1 VATTTPL
8 RSKRPTEDI
17 APTTALRSSTEGTI
31 SRADQAVASQSRSG
45 IANIGRSTKPTR
57 SVANTP
63 EGEVEYFRKRDRLL
77 RLNWQASQKIA
88 LNFDEKF
95 PADCTKRQN
104 NLKAYLNDYLK
115 DMTPKLQLEDYF
127 GLIPCMGKPSESG
140 DNPDAH
146 VPYICVLGLQTHQAV
161 KIMNAV
167 LCKSKARELYHPHIR
182 ICYDLSKVDAC
193 ASDNTSVVYATPSTT
208 LCGTLAI
215 VKHQNEQRTVTI
227 GGLIKVADRLYAI
240 TTSHIVSTISEG
252 ASRKSSDLL
261 DDIISDIDDY
271 DDDVESAL
279 VIGRETEESSST
291 DEKSSP
297 IFTNSRS
304 PTSVD
309 FGSSKTL
316 GTLEQSGLEWS
327 LIRIQNPSL
336 QLPNFAANEEEV
348 KTVARITRP
357 ERSYISSVA
366 EFPSS
371 MTVTVLAGASG
382 QVKARLSPNEAYTHL
397 PSGDFVQTWTLSFEN
412 GTGKHIYDSSL
423 T

>member
-1 VATTTPL
+1 L
-8 RSKRPTEDI
+8 KRPTEDI
-17 APTTALRSSTEGTI
+17 APALALRGSTEGTI
-31 SRADQAVASQSRSG
+31 SRADHAVASNSQSG
-45 IANIGRSTKPTR
+45 IANIGRSTKPIR
-57 SVANTP
+57 PVANTP
-63 EGEVEYFRKRDRLL
+63 EHEVEYFRKRDRLL

-88 LNFDEKF
+88 LTFDEEY
-95 PADCTKRQN
+95 PEECTKSHN
-104 NLKAYLNDYLK
+104 NLMTYLKAYFK
-115 DMTPKLQLEDYF
+115 DDKHKPPQEDYF
-127 GLIPCMGKPSESG
+127 SLIPCMGKPSESG

-167 LCKSKARELYHPHIR
+167 LCKSKARRLYHPEIR

-215 VKHQNEQRTVTI
+215 VKHQNEQRAVTI
-227 GGLIKVADRLYAI
+227 GGLIKIADRFYAI
-240 TTSHIVSTISEG
+240 TTSHVISGTISEE
-252 ASRKSSDLL
+252 SPRKSSNIL
-261 DDIISDIDDY
+261 DDIISDMDDY
-271 DDDVESAL
+271 DNDVESAL
-279 VIGRETEESSST
+279 VVGRETEESSST

-297 IFTNSRS
+297 IFTRSRS

-309 FGSSKTL
+309 FGPSRAL

-327 LIRIQNPSL
+327 LIGIQNPSL

-348 KTVARITRP
+348 KTVARSTRP
-357 ERSYISSVA
+357 ERSYISIVA
-366 EFPSS
+366 ELPSS

-397 PSGDFVQTWTLSFEN
+397 PSGDFVQTWTLSFED
-412 GTGKHIYDSSL
+412 GTGKHVYDSSI